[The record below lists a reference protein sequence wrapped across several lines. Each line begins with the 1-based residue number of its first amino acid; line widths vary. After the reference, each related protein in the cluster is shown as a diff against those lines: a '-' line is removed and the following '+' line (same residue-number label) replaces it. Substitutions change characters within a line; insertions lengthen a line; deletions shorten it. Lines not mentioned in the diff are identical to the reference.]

1 MATQAGQQAGQ
12 QLSLVADLLEAGLQG
27 SLFPDSEAER
37 AAPRRGRPGYRAPA
51 QAPPEYD
58 TRGPEDTAALE
69 ADAQARPRRRQAN
82 NGDAGAAADRRDR
95 ADDGAALLDDS
106 DRAGAAFVQGAGAS
120 AGATAGT
127 IAAAADGSDNGIG
140 SGADG
145 TDPPGAD
152 ADLPRWHHHSL
163 VDPAALPPVLRHYVE
178 LKAAHPERVL
188 LYRLGDFY
196 EFFFEDALLLSRLLE
211 LTLTGKEAGKG
222 IGRVPMAGIPHH
234 AAERYCAELVRRGLS
249 VALCDQLE
257 TIPAKGALLRRDVTR
272 VLTPGTVLEEGMLSA
287 RRNNWLCA
295 VVTGPGG
302 RWGLAVADVST
313 GEFRVTEREGGG
325 ALHQE
330 LLQLEA
336 AEVVWPEPEASQG
349 PDATTLS
356 APTPEAPGPT
366 GSSPGGGGAAAP
378 AWCPDPQRLTALPR
392 TPFEAPQ
399 ARARLLGHFRL
410 ASLDGL
416 GLGDLTLAMRAAG
429 GLLSYLDT
437 TQPGRTESTAVQ
449 GSPASPVPSSA
460 ATQHHGEAAATGASC
475 GHSGGTGAGD
485 GDGDNR
491 LLPAPIPLEPPTVWH
506 AGDQLVLDAQTRRN
520 LELTRTQLGGNTHGS
535 LLWALDRTATA
546 MGGRCLRRWIEA
558 PLVDRA
564 AIVVRQDAVGEL
576 LERRPLR
583 LALRRLLRPMGD
595 LERLAGRAGAGSAS
609 ARDLVALAD
618 GLERLPLLAG
628 LLRDCRSAPLRSLA
642 RPWPELAELAAE
654 LRHHLLDSPPL
665 NLSEGGLIH
674 DGVDGL
680 LDGLRNQL
688 DDQDAW
694 LADQEAS
701 ERRASGNPNLRL
713 QYHRSFGY
721 FLAVSRARAATVPD
735 HWIRRQTLAN
745 EERFVTPALKGRE
758 GRILQLRA
766 RAAQREY
773 ELFTALR
780 SRVGE
785 RAAPIRTAARLVADL
800 DALASLAEVAAT
812 GGYCRPEL
820 SEGRELLIEAGRHP
834 VVEQLLVEQSFTA
847 NDLAL
852 GGDGPE
858 QPDLLVLTGPNAS
871 GKSCYLRQTGLLQLM
886 AQIGSWIPARSAR
899 LGIADRIFTR
909 VGAVDDL
916 ATGQSTFMVEM
927 AETANI
933 LHHASERSLV
943 LLDEIGRG
951 TATFDGLSI
960 AWAVA
965 EHLAGPIRARTI
977 FATHYHELNELA
989 ELLPNVANAQVLVEE
1004 TGEALLFLHRVVQG
1018 GASRSYGIEA
1028 ARLAGVPA
1036 AVVRRARQVL
1046 GRIEANSHVAVGL
1059 QGGSEGGSQGKTTGQ
1074 PPDDAE
1080 GSGRGRGNPALRD
1093 GGDGAPPDQ
1102 TDPIQDS
1109 RSSPAEPTRGR
1120 GRPRGSPAAA

>member
-1 MATQAGQQAGQ
+1 MATQAGQ

-27 SLFPDSEAER
+27 SLFADSQAER
-37 AAPRRGRPGYRAPA
+37 AAPRRGRSGSRATGPA
-51 QAPPEYD
+51 PEDSDAP
-58 TRGPEDTAALE
+58 GPEDSAALV
-69 ADAQARPRRRQAN
+69 ADARARPRQRRAAAGGSVAAAAGLHLAMDGTPDQLGAQ
-82 NGDAGAAADRRDR
+82 GAAARDWTDGQGEEGAGAAAAPSDV
-95 ADDGAALLDDS
+95 AAPAATDS
-106 DRAGAAFVQGAGAS
+106 
-120 AGATAGT
+120 GT
-127 IAAAADGSDNGIG
+127 IAAAGGSAVTPRQPLDDNQADAAATAAHGRDPEPGG
-140 SGADG
+140 RPPLDG
-145 TDPPGAD
+145 E

-163 VDPAALPPVLRHYVE
+163 IDPAALTPVLRHYVE

-257 TIPAKGALLRRDVTR
+257 TTPAKGALLRRDVTR

-313 GEFRVTEREGGG
+313 GEFRVTEREGSG

-336 AEVVWPEPEASQG
+336 AEVVWPEPEADTG
-349 PDATTLS
+349 AGTAT
-356 APTPEAPGPT
+356 AP
-366 GSSPGGGGAAAP
+366 P

-399 ARARLLGHFRL
+399 ARGRLLGHFRL

-416 GLGDLTLAMRAAG
+416 GLGELTLAMRAAG
-429 GLLSYLDT
+429 GLLAYLDT
-437 TQPGRTESTAVQ
+437 TQPSTADPKAEAADQ
-449 GSPASPVPSSA
+449 PPGAPLAAASS
-460 ATQHHGEAAATGASC
+460 QAATGD
-475 GHSGGTGAGD
+475 GGD
-485 GDGDNR
+485 GIH
-491 LLPAPIPLEPPTVWH
+491 PAPIPLEPPTVWQ

-520 LELTRTQLGGNTHGS
+520 LELTRTQLGGNSHGS

-558 PLVDRA
+558 PLVERA
-564 AIVVRQDAVGEL
+564 AIVVRQDAIGEL
-576 LERRPLR
+576 LEQRPLR
-583 LALRRLLRPMGD
+583 LTLRRLLRPMGD

-628 LLRDCRSAPLRSLA
+628 LLRDCRSAPLRALA
-642 RPWPELAELAAE
+642 RPWPELAELAAD

-665 NLSEGGLIH
+665 SLSEGGLIH
-674 DGVDGL
+674 DGVDGV

-694 LADQEAS
+694 LAEQEAH

-735 HWIRRQTLAN
+735 HWIRRQTLAS
-745 EERFVTPALKGRE
+745 EERFMTPALKGRE

-780 SRVGE
+780 ARVGE
-785 RAAPIRTAARLVADL
+785 RAAPIRAAARLVADL

-852 GGDGPE
+852 GGEGPE
-858 QPDLLVLTGPNAS
+858 RPDLLVLTGPNAS

-1004 TGEALLFLHRVVQG
+1004 TGEALLFLHRVVRG

-1059 QGGSEGGSQGKTTGQ
+1059 QGGGEGQGTGQ
-1074 PPDDAE
+1074 PSDGAE
-1080 GSGRGRGNPALRD
+1080 STGQGRGNPALRD
-1093 GGDGAPPDQ
+1093 GGDGAPLGP
-1102 TDPIQDS
+1102 TDPIQES
-1109 RSSPAEPTRGR
+1109 RSSAPVRPSPGR
-1120 GRPRGSPAAA
+1120 GRPRSNPAAA

>member
-1 MATQAGQQAGQ
+1 MGAPGCPQA
-12 QLSLVADLLEAGLQG
+12 ADANGNPAEALDADH
-27 SLFPDSEAER
+27 L
-37 AAPRRGRPGYRAPA
+37 
-51 QAPPEYD
+51 
-58 TRGPEDTAALE
+58 LE
-69 ADAQARPRRRQAN
+69 ADAASRPRQRRDTAARAR
-82 NGDAGAAADRRDR
+82 GLEGEEGSDGAAAAARTKAAAGAA
-95 ADDGAALLDDS
+95 GAKTKP
-106 DRAGAAFVQGAGAS
+106 AS
-120 AGATAGT
+120 EAPVAETQPENST
-127 IAAAADGSDNGIG
+127 SPAADPGESAHT
-140 SGADG
+140 ADVHH
-145 TDPPGAD
+145 PQPD
-152 ADLPRWHHHSL
+152 ADLPRWHHHGL
-163 VDPAALPPVLRHYVE
+163 VDPAALSPVLRHYVE

-211 LTLTGKEAGKG
+211 LTLTGKEGGKG

-257 TIPAKGALLRRDVTR
+257 TTPAKGALLRRDITR
-272 VLTPGTVLEEGMLSA
+272 VLTPGTVLEEGMLAA

-295 VVTGPGG
+295 VVLGGAG

-313 GEFRVTEREGGG
+313 GEFRVTEREGSG

-336 AEVVWPEPEASQG
+336 AEVVWPGLETGVVGSAAAIALGGEGGQ
-349 PDATTLS
+349 PDTA
-356 APTPEAPGPT
+356 AP
-366 GSSPGGGGAAAP
+366 AP

-410 ASLDGL
+410 GSLDGL
-416 GLGDLTLAMRAAG
+416 GLGELPLAMRAAG
-429 GLLSYLDT
+429 GLLAYLDT
-437 TQPGRTESTAVQ
+437 TQPG
-449 GSPASPVPSSA
+449 PSA
-460 ATQHHGEAAATGASC
+460 A
-475 GHSGGTGAGD
+475 GAGSAGLGLEIPPQQPNTPEQPTVPANNAVAD
-485 GDGDNR
+485 GSTG
-491 LLPAPIPLEPPTVWH
+491 PGPIPLEMPTVWH

-520 LELTRTQLGGNTHGS
+520 LELTRTQLGGGLHGS

-558 PLVDRA
+558 PLVERA
-564 AIVVRQDAVGEL
+564 AILVRQAAVGEL
-576 LERRPLR
+576 VDHRPLR

-618 GLERLPLLAG
+618 GLERLPRLAG
-628 LLRDCRSAPLRSLA
+628 LLKKSVSAPLRALGQ
-642 RPWPELAELAAE
+642 PWPELAALAAE
-654 LRHHLLDSPPL
+654 LRHHLLDTPPL
-665 NLSEGGLIH
+665 SLSEGGLIH
-674 DGVDGL
+674 DGVDPL

-694 LADQEAS
+694 LAEQEAS

-721 FLAVSRARAATVPD
+721 FLAVSRARAASVPD

-766 RAAQREY
+766 RAAQREV

-780 SRVGE
+780 ARVGE
-785 RAAPIRTAARLVADL
+785 RAAPIRAAARRVADI

-812 GGYCRPEL
+812 GGWCRPEL
-820 SEGRELLIEAGRHP
+820 VEGRELWIEAGRHP
-834 VVEQLLVEQSFTA
+834 VVEQLLVEETFTA

-852 GGDGPE
+852 GGADLAPGTDPTSSSTPPA
-858 QPDLLVLTGPNAS
+858 PDLLVLTGPNAS
-871 GKSCYLRQTGLLQLM
+871 GKSCYLRQTGLLQLL

-916 ATGQSTFMVEM
+916 ASGQSTFMVEM

-965 EHLAGPIRARTI
+965 EHLAGDLRARTI

-1004 TGEALLFLHRVVQG
+1004 TGDELVFLHRVVRG

-1028 ARLAGVPA
+1028 ARLAGVPPS
-1036 AVVRRARQVL
+1036 VVLRARQVL

-1059 QGGSEGGSQGKTTGQ
+1059 Q
-1074 PPDDAE
+1074 AE
-1080 GSGRGRGNPALRD
+1080 NLGRV
-1093 GGDGAPPDQ
+1093 
-1102 TDPIQDS
+1102 
-1109 RSSPAEPTRGR
+1109 
-1120 GRPRGSPAAA
+1120 